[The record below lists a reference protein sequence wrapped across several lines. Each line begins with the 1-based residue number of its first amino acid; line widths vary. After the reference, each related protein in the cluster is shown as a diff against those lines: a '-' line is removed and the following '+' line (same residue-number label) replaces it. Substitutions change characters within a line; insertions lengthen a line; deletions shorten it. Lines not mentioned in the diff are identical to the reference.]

1 MTRPIHSAPTGT
13 AHPTARSQERGSWQY
28 GAPSHPASRRCAVR
42 CALCAAFLWLVAA
55 AAWAAPYDL
64 VPRGDW
70 SYDLLSSIARR
81 GLLPGVSARSLHG
94 DELRTRADQA
104 ELVAQAAARADQLP
118 PGMRATLAQLVREYR
133 PELGTRAEAL
143 LEQIKAPDRGAF
155 AGGYLLGRLVTGE
168 GTALSGIYRADGAAA
183 INRYLLATV
192 SGTNERRLW
201 SERPNAFNDLERLT
215 LRLETR
221 LVTWELGKRDDYWGP
236 GYGGAMLISDN
247 APGFLQIRGE
257 ALLKLGFLGDWRLV
271 QTAGTFKET
280 GGRKYIVA
288 RRFSRMFGRRFGLS
302 LSEAIKTNTTRDLY
316 LALVLPLYGYGKVL
330 DNDVRNSERLNY
342 LADIDAWYSF
352 GRVVAIYGDFLL
364 DDVTAPF
371 NLGPVDVARKIGY
384 LLGVQVRPDR
394 GSDRTEIRLEY
405 AFTDGNTPGFTPEGG
420 TYWHRNPDLAWY
432 NDGLPIGHR
441 MGRNRHGPFARVRH
455 RFTPRVTAIAEWE
468 DETQFRA
475 TPVVGDRRRLTLY
488 GAYDLRPDRSLAL
501 GVDRLRGVLGNDTLV
516 QLQASVSF

>member
-1 MTRPIHSAPTGT
+1 MTRPIHRAQRTT
-13 AHPTARSQERGSWQY
+13 HNAQ
-28 GAPSHPASRRCAVR
+28 GAKLVGRCDLCVVR
-42 CALCAAFLWLVAA
+42 CALCATFLCLLAST
-55 AAWAAPYDL
+55 AWTAPYDL

-104 ELVAQAAARADQLP
+104 ELVAQAAESADQLP

-143 LEQIKAPDRGAF
+143 LGQIKAPDRGAF
-155 AGGYLLGRLVTGE
+155 AGGYLLGRVVAGD

-201 SERPNAFNDLERLT
+201 SEKPNAFNDLERLT

-247 APGFLQIRGE
+247 APGFLQMRGE
-257 ALLKLGFLGDWRLV
+257 ALLKLGFLGNWRLV
-271 QTAGTFKET
+271 QTVGTFTET
-280 GGRKYIVA
+280 GGRKYVVA

-302 LSEAIKTNTTRDLY
+302 LSEAVKTNTTRDLY
-316 LALVLPLYGYGKVL
+316 LSLVLPLYGYGKVL

-342 LADIDAWYSF
+342 LANIDAWYSL
-352 GRVVAIYGDFLL
+352 GRVVAVYGDFLL

-384 LLGVQVRPDR
+384 LLGVQVRPAPR
-394 GSDRTEIRLEY
+394 SDRTDVRLEY
-405 AFTDGNTPGFTPEGG
+405 AFTDGNTPGFPPEGG

-432 NDGLPIGHR
+432 DHGLTMGHR
-441 MGRNRHGPFARVRH
+441 MARNRRGPFARVRH
-455 RFTPRVTAIAEWE
+455 RFAQRFTAIAEWE

-501 GVDRLRGVLGNDTLV
+501 GVDRLGGALGDDTFV
-516 QLQASVSF
+516 QLQASISF